1 MNDEEQ
7 LLQISCCLYFKIK
20 CNNDIKDSFK
30 FFYRELFL
38 RLKYEFFYEN
48 YLFSLVLIRK
58 TLAQVFFDDSISI
71 VMMLTEII
79 EGV

>member
-1 MNDEEQ
+1 M
-7 LLQISCCLYFKIK
+7 S
-20 CNNDIKDSFK
+20 
-30 FFYRELFL
+30 
-38 RLKYEFFYEN
+38 FFYEN